1 MVLEKLKKFVE
12 KLLKIVEKFEE
23 GKVLYFGWS
32 FSTVV
37 LSLLGPVNRAKTIK
51 DVWAILM
58 HFVGFI
64 EPEYAYFAALFMT
77 LDSRHIWNFQILLY
91 RQFCVTK

>member
-51 DVWAILM
+51 DV
-58 HFVGFI
+58 
-64 EPEYAYFAALFMT
+64 
-77 LDSRHIWNFQILLY
+77 
-91 RQFCVTK
+91 

>member
-1 MVLEKLKKFVE
+1 MANVIIYIVAACLCEAGVLRIAEFFSCLCFLSVSRIMVLEKLKKFVE

-51 DVWAILM
+51 DV
-58 HFVGFI
+58 
-64 EPEYAYFAALFMT
+64 
-77 LDSRHIWNFQILLY
+77 
-91 RQFCVTK
+91 